1 MTEALPANWPVYAAL
16 FATGLVMIIIG
27 ALLKATRDWRQERRR
42 RIAAAERLARRI
54 EALGRRRPK

>member
-1 MTEALPANWPVYAAL
+1 MTGALPANWPVYAAL

-42 RIAAAERLARRI
+42 RLAAAERLARRI
-54 EALGRRRPK
+54 EALRRRRPK